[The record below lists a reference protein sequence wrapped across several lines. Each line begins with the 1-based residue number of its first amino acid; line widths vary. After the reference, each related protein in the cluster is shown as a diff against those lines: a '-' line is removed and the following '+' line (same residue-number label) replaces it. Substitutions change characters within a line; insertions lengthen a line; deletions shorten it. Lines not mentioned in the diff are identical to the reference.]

1 MTLGEK
7 IKNLRQSRNMTQQDV
22 ARALDIT
29 RQAVARW
36 ENGLNMPS
44 AEKIIELAGLFEVPV
59 SELVG
64 GKAENGGTL
73 RARVLDVAKVF
84 AAYALLYV
92 VCTLASER
100 VATPVLEL
108 YGLWYWCSRH
118 FVLPLCFFVSAL
130 AWDSGFVRMSVAV
143 FVGLCIGL
151 IFSSVWDAAVY
162 TGPAGQ
168 ETGFAALIVIVA
180 LAAAV
185 GFVLEFKA
193 GTLSGDVFAGR
204 KRPRIALCAL
214 LILLAVLSMSHITN
228 RLSYISGANDGW
240 QAGFEAGRAD
250 CMSGEDYDSSDSSTD
265 GALQYGL
272 GWSMYYSE
280 GYAAGYSLRN

>member
-22 ARALDIT
+22 ARVLDIT

-64 GKAENGGTL
+64 GKTENGGTL
-73 RARVLDVAKVF
+73 RARVSDVAKVF

-118 FVLPLCFFVSAL
+118 FVLPLSFFVSAL
-130 AWDSGFVRMSVAV
+130 GCVSDSYSH
-143 FVGLCIGL
+143 
-151 IFSSVWDAAVY
+151 
-162 TGPAGQ
+162 
-168 ETGFAALIVIVA
+168 
-180 LAAAV
+180 
-185 GFVLEFKA
+185 
-193 GTLSGDVFAGR
+193 LSGMLPCIRARPGR
-204 KRPRIALCAL
+204 RQASPR
-214 LILLAVLSMSHITN
+214 
-228 RLSYISGANDGW
+228 
-240 QAGFEAGRAD
+240 
-250 CMSGEDYDSSDSSTD
+250 
-265 GALQYGL
+265 
-272 GWSMYYSE
+272 
-280 GYAAGYSLRN
+280 